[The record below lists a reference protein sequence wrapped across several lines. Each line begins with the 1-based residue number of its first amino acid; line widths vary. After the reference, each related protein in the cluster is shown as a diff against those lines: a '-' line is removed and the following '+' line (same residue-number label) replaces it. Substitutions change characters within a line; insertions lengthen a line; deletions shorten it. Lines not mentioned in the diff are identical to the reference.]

1 MRTHC
6 VHPVSRPCW
15 VRAAQGCCVPAATRS
30 RPRLR
35 RHISRAFRTCC
46 RLRRRS
52 LRCSFRGCR
61 RRQSAR
67 WQTPMRTTEL
77 PRPRSSRRCVR
88 SARPRGQRSP
98 SGAIAWGASSRAIRR
113 ASTPRWTQ
121 PHAPAT
127 GRPWRSLRGAQ
138 GARRSTLPR
147 TCSRARKAA
156 RVRGGTWA
164 GFCCA
169 RCLARRKSTVTARG
183 TSRRSWWGRWLCR
196 CCWALRPGACRA
208 RCCCSSRCRKL
219 SRGCWTRCC
228 CA

>member
-1 MRTHC
+1 MRIRC
-6 VHPVSRPCW
+6 VHPAHRPCCTPA
-15 VRAAQGCCVPAATRS
+15 VPGCCTPAATRS

-35 RHISRAFRTCC
+35 RHISPAFRTCC
-46 RLRRRS
+46 RSRRQS
-52 LRCSFRGCR
+52 LRCSYRGCR
-61 RRQSAR
+61 RRQSVR
-67 WQTPMRTTEL
+67 WQTPMHMTEL

-127 GRPWRSLRGAQ
+127 GRPWRGLRGARA
-138 GARRSTLPR
+138 GRRSTSPR

-156 RVRGGTWA
+156 RGRGGTWA

-169 RCLARRKSTVTARG
+169 RCSAHRKSAAAVRG
-183 TSRRSWWGRWLCR
+183 TLPPSLWGRWLCR

-208 RCCCSSRCRKL
+208 RCCC
-219 SRGCWTRCC
+219 
-228 CA
+228 